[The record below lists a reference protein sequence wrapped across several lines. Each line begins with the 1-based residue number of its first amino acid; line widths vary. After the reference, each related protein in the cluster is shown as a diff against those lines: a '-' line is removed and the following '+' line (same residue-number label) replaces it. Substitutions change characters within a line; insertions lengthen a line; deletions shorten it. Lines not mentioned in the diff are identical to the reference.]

1 MHKKVFWGKS
11 WAIGGGVRLHP
22 PFRMERK
29 AGCGRIGAG
38 GIAKTGT
45 FLL

>member
-1 MHKKVFWGKS
+1 MHKKVFLGES
-11 WAIGGGVRLHP
+11 WAIGGVRLHP
-22 PFRMERK
+22 PARMERK

>member
-1 MHKKVFWGKS
+1 MHKKVFWGNRGQS
-11 WAIGGGVRLHP
+11 GGVRLHP

-29 AGCGRIGAG
+29 AGCGRIGVG

>member
-1 MHKKVFWGKS
+1 MHKKVFWGNRGQS
-11 WAIGGGVRLHP
+11 GGCPAASARPDGTEGGLWQNR
-22 PFRMERK
+22 
-29 AGCGRIGAG
+29 GG